1 MNNPSEFCYAK
12 PTSLYTREAFASNI
26 HLTDKL
32 QFTKRK
38 ETHIMKAYEIAS
50 IIEKEAPLS
59 LAYSW
64 DNVGILC
71 GDSEKE
77 IKKALLTLDVN
88 EFTVNEAIQNNCGMI
103 ISHHPILLG
112 GIKRIDFST
121 SDGRMLK
128 NLIKNEIVV
137 FSAHTNM
144 DTAKNGIN
152 TVLADIFE
160 LTDAKILEEN
170 GEETGL
176 GRYGNLQKSVS
187 LDEFCETV
195 KTKLNTPHVRVC
207 GDLKAKIKTVA
218 VASGSCSD
226 IIPLA
231 KEKGCDVIITA
242 DMKYHNAMD
251 SVFSGISVIDAGH
264 YPTEIIV
271 MDIFEKLLKN
281 TEIETVKSQNKD
293 IFIYK

>member
-1 MNNPSEFCYAK
+1 
-12 PTSLYTREAFASNI
+12 
-26 HLTDKL
+26 
-32 QFTKRK
+32 
-38 ETHIMKAYEIAS
+38 MKAYEIAS

-88 EFTVNEAIQNNCGMI
+88 EFTVNEAIQNNCDMI

-152 TVLADIFE
+152 TVLADLFE

-195 KTKLNTPHVRVC
+195 KTKLNTPHIRVC

-281 TEIETVKSQNKD
+281 TEIETIKSQNKD

>member
-1 MNNPSEFCYAK
+1 MYHIVINPASRSGRGLKIWKEQVEPMLHRENISFRSYFSRTAGDVATIVSEIC
-12 PTSLYTREAFASNI
+12 SNV
-26 HLTDKL
+26 HE
-32 QFTKRK
+32 R
-38 ETHIMKAYEIAS
+38 
-50 IIEKEAPLS
+50 PLS
-59 LAYSW
+59 LI
-64 DNVGILC
+64 ILG
-71 GDSEKE
+71 GDG
-77 IKKALLTLDVN
+77 
-88 EFTVNEAIQNNCGMI
+88 TVNEAIQNNCDMI

-152 TVLADIFE
+152 TVLADLFE

-195 KTKLNTPHVRVC
+195 KTKLNTPHIRVC

-251 SVFSGISVIDAGH
+251 SIFSGISVIDAGH